1 MTTTPTDPPVSTPA
15 RIQRRRSKGWRAPEH
30 STYVGR
36 PTRFGNP
43 YRLVRQDTG
52 WSVQFGD
59 HGGGVGIFPTD
70 SEARRYATEAFR
82 VWINL
87 PEQAD
92 MVRLFRALL
101 AGRDLTCW
109 CPLPEPG
116 QPDHCHAAV
125 LLELANAPS
134 VSRPV

>member
-1 MTTTPTDPPVSTPA
+1 MTSPLTEQPR
-15 RIQRRRSKGWRAPEH
+15 RIQRRRTKGWRTPPGAV
-30 STYVGR
+30 YVGR

-43 YRLVRQDTG
+43 YRLIRQDAG
-52 WSVQFGD
+52 WIVRFGD
-59 HGGGVGIFPTD
+59 HGGGVGTFHNTY
-70 SEARRYATEAFR
+70 EARRYATEAFR

-92 MVRLFRALL
+92 TRRLFRQLL
-101 AGRDLTCW
+101 QGRDLTCW

-125 LLELANAPS
+125 LLEIANQPTA
-134 VSRPV
+134 